1 MSLGGLDESKIE
13 WRNTFGYWEGA
24 IDKWENALKKAGS
37 GKYDS
42 MIDDDYTF
50 WTSSEC
56 SAEEALMLDI
66 WVTHSPGFIFMPTTK
81 GTAYGN
87 TRVRPI
93 LAF

>member
-1 MSLGGLDESKIE
+1 M
-13 WRNTFGYWEGA
+13 
-24 IDKWENALKKAGS
+24 AGS

-42 MIDDDYTF
+42 MNDYDYTF

-66 WVTHSPGFIFMPTTK
+66 TQPPRGFMFMPTTK
-81 GTAYGN
+81 GTAYGS